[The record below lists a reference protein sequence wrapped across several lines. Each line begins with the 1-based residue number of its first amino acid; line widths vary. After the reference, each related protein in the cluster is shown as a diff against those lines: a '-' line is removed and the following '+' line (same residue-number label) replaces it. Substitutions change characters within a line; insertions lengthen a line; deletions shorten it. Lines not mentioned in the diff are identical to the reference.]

1 MDQEI
6 KSLELNITQL
16 SAITG
21 AHRQTIA
28 SRLKGVKTSG
38 GNGSN
43 LKIYRL
49 VDILT
54 AMMMMPA
61 VTGENDPNKMKP
73 SDRRAWFQSEMTR
86 IELEKEMRTLIPASE
101 VLSVYAVMAKTVV
114 KTLEILPDLLERDAA
129 LPPDALEMT
138 QKIIDQLREDLASMT
153 YQACADAINGDD
165 DDNGDEGQEEEQ
177 E

>member
-1 MDQEI
+1 MFDTERHFHRIQEKSTTVEQEI

-54 AMMMMPA
+54 AMMTMPA

-73 SDRRAWFQSEMTR
+73 SDRRAWFQS
-86 IELEKEMRTLIPASE
+86 
-101 VLSVYAVMAKTVV
+101 
-114 KTLEILPDLLERDAA
+114 
-129 LPPDALEMT
+129 EMT

>member
-1 MDQEI
+1 
-6 KSLELNITQL
+6 
-16 SAITG
+16 
-21 AHRQTIA
+21 
-28 SRLKGVKTSG
+28 
-38 GNGSN
+38 
-43 LKIYRL
+43 
-49 VDILT
+49 
-54 AMMMMPA
+54 
-61 VTGENDPNKMKP
+61 
-73 SDRRAWFQSEMTR
+73 RRAWFQSEMTR

-114 KTLEILPDLLERDAA
+114 KTLETLPDLLERDAA

-165 DDNGDEGQEEEQ
+165 DDNGDEEQEEEQ

>member
-6 KSLELNITQL
+6 KCLELNIKQL

-21 AHRQTIA
+21 THRQTIA
-28 SRLKGVKTSG
+28 TRLKGVKTSG

-54 AMMMMPA
+54 AMMTMLA
-61 VTGENDPNKMKP
+61 ATGENDPNKMNP
-73 SDRRAWFQSEMTR
+73 SDRRAWFQSEMMR

-114 KTLEILPDLLERDAA
+114 KTLETLPDLMEMDAA
-129 LPPDALEMT
+129 LPPDTLEMT
-138 QKIIDQLREDLASMT
+138 
-153 YQACADAINGDD
+153 
-165 DDNGDEGQEEEQ
+165 
-177 E
+177 